1 LVPYKEEF
9 SGGKME
15 LAAAEDND
23 RCLSGCYGGIHNQ
36 EGIGPEVLSGQ
47 EKERH
52 TYMKEMKGAFVDV
65 AADL

>member
-1 LVPYKEEF
+1 
-9 SGGKME
+9 ME